1 MLQQH
6 SLKHI
11 VKMFG
16 ILLPNQTKFAIL
28 FLSLILTACGGT
40 SERTTPLEEPVADG
54 VAPSL
59 TIKTNEDGTP
69 FMREVF
75 AKSVN
80 KCNLGQKVAI
90 DQKVLVQVSASES
103 VLAPDVIIAGMPVA
117 MSGTNYTWSGEFD
130 MSQLPA
136 DSFAHGDN
144 IPYEISVTDS
154 SGQVSDPFKPAASAA
169 DALEFCDAEVDPDK
183 CACYPEDISGV
194 WKLAQ
199 KARAM
204 GVGQSEGNTGD
215 WSSTDFHLSQRDCVF
230 DDTYT
235 FVVDSADNSKKKGA
249 FYQEMDGWTWLENWQ
264 SGDVERCGLP
274 QTPFDGSN
282 PDMSY
287 VWDRELGTLTLKGA
301 GAHIALPRVA
311 NDEENTG
318 TPVEQVVY
326 NLETANSC
334 FMSFNIKSGGPSP
347 WWHFEIEKA
356 DCEDAGDDSAPV
368 VGAAPAPSITSARY
382 DGMPATDIRL
392 DMTAPF
398 SSDSANEIQP
408 TVTNGG
414 TLFNV
419 PAIYFVD
426 PDGNGEVDN
435 ADAYAG
441 FAHNPASDFK
451 LYSYTDAV
459 KGQAYLDAV
468 AEDAAAATA
477 LKSAERVLESATT
490 DTLASAEKAVEDAA
504 ILAKA
509 AAKTLRDSEYYS
521 NVLTFGSG
529 GYIYFKGSVP
539 NDGNVELYFKI
550 DHYKVD
556 ALTGAFAINDD
567 GDFIV
572 IESFSTDVIT
582 MKGFETGF
590 YGVKIDA
597 LESVGNNIAIFI
609 NSPDTDVVITDVR
622 VITTDSLDEKNR
634 GPYFFSNIFSGGP
647 VGDDPDTSV
656 LEVDAAL
663 GADGKLLG
671 ADNKWPEIE
680 ITNEGTTFMVPSAY
694 FEDPDAN
701 GAIDNPGAYSGFG
714 LDAGALLDLKARP
727 LTFGENGKITFMAS
741 VQSGTADVR
750 FRLERIGSEVQLEQE
765 PSCTMQATSISGS
778 SLAEYTVF
786 VPVQGR
792 RTFENVVMYID
803 TPDTEVTISNIK
815 METSPVDPTAK
826 PIDCGS
832 DAALYGD
839 KELDM
844 TKPYGDATVD
854 SRTDDE
860 GNTFALFRVN
870 SETGNGYSG
879 YTVKGPT
886 DDADT
891 ILNIAPAAFGTA
903 GKITFTASIPVL
915 QQIPGTDGEGNP
927 ISVDLTNAQSAVN
940 VKFRLERLGDD
951 QNRSCFTDPS
961 YDTQEITISGP
972 EQEYT
977 IDIPEQGYNTYQN
990 FVMSLLTPDTQVKIS
1005 NIILSTSPPTTD
1017 GTFVFSETCI
1027 KGSPLPSEYFKES
1040 ITATDFDGDGISN
1053 DVDTDTDGDGTP
1065 DVQEDDP
1072 LTSDEVEQN
1081 DDYNYTIGVGG
1092 YAATFSGVYGKTT
1105 PDTSDTMQSAD
1116 QFMFPNN
1123 SAHYGGWSN
1132 SNSGLKTEF
1141 NSTTKYGEYRIAFC
1155 ASAPLPAQGENNPPD
1170 VEVFFKFEN
1179 EAWPNNSQQVLTT
1192 SAFVPRDG
1200 AMSPYLVELTDN
1212 KNIAVFPYTHT
1223 DGTVTDAEFPRG
1235 DDNPDIVDLARVFT
1249 SLQMYIAERD
1259 VWMTVGKVYGNWN
1272 LVRKVDGTNVS
1283 NGFDVDFWGRKPRYK
1298 NEDQQDLI
1306 DGNYCDDFPIADTD
1320 DDTIKDNRDLYP
1332 NDSARAQDIDMD
1344 EDGIDDLKDGDV
1356 DGDEVI
1362 NAIDRFPYDPI
1373 KQ

>member
-103 VLAPDVIIAGMPVA
+103 VLAPDVTIAGMPVA

-154 SGQVSDPFKPAASAA
+154 SGQVSDPFKPAATDA

-230 DDTYT
+230 DDTYE
-235 FVVDSADNSKKKGA
+235 FVVDSADSSKKKGA
-249 FYQEMDGWTWLENWQ
+249 FFQEMDGWTWLEPWQ

-287 VWDRELGTLTLKGA
+287 VWDREQGTLTLKGA

-326 NLETANSC
+326 KLETANSC

-356 DCEDAGDDSAPV
+356 DCDDAGASNPV
-368 VGAAPAPSITSARY
+368 NGAAPAPAISSASY

-414 TLFNV
+414 TVFNV

-426 PDGNGEVDN
+426 PDGDGVEDN
-435 ADAYAG
+435 PGAYAG

-459 KGQAYLDAV
+459 QGQAYLDAV
-468 AEDAAAATA
+468 AGDAAATETLNDADNALILDPSNEDLQAAALAAAT
-477 LKSAERVLESATT
+477 E
-490 DTLASAEKAVEDAA
+490 
-504 ILAKA
+504 AKA
-509 AAKTLRDSEYYS
+509 AAKTLRDVSYYS
-521 NVLTFGSG
+521 NQLTFGSG

-539 NDGNVELYFKI
+539 SDENVDLYFKI
-550 DHYKVD
+550 DHYEID
-556 ALTGAFAINDD
+556 PLTGEFVDD
-567 GDFIV
+567 ENGFKV
-572 IESFSTDVIT
+572 IDTFVTDVIT
-582 MKGFETGF
+582 MKGLDTGF

-597 LESVGNNIAIFI
+597 VKKEGNNIAMVI
-609 NSPDTDVVITDVR
+609 NTPDTPVEIYDIR
-622 VITTDSLDEKNR
+622 VIATAALDEKIR
-634 GPYFFSNIFSGGP
+634 GPYFFNNIFSGGP
-647 VGDDPDTSV
+647 LGLDPVTGEIDNN
-656 LEVDAAL
+656 L
-663 GADGKLLG
+663 LLG
-671 ADNKWPEIE
+671 TDGQPLNGDNALPEIQ
-680 ITNEGTTFMVPSAY
+680 ITKEGTTFMVPSIY
-694 FEDPDAN
+694 FEDPDN
-701 GAIDNPGAYSGFG
+701 DGVIENPGAYAGIG
-714 LDAGALLDLKARP
+714 IDAGGTADLDARP
-727 LTFGENGKITFMAS
+727 LTFGEGGKITFMAS
-741 VQSGTADVR
+741 VQSGSADVL
-750 FRLERIGSEVQLEQE
+750 FRLERIGSQYALETE
-765 PSCTMQATSISGS
+765 PSCTMPVTTISGS
-778 SLAEYTVF
+778 TLKEYSIS
-786 VPVQGR
+786 VPVQAR
-792 RTFENVVMYID
+792 RTFKNVVMYID
-803 TPDTEVTISNIK
+803 TPDTEVTISNII
-815 METSPVDPTAK
+815 METSPLDGTTSPV
-826 PIDCGS
+826 DCGS

-844 TKPYGDATVD
+844 TAPYGDATVD
-854 SRTDDE
+854 AGTDDQ
-860 GNTFALFRVN
+860 GNAVVFYRVDSNGVNGNPAVNYAGFAVN
-870 SETGNGYSG
+870 NG
-879 YTVKGPT
+879 
-886 DDADT
+886 DDPSP
-891 ILNIAPAAFGTA
+891 LVSNPAAFGTG
-903 GKITFTASIPVL
+903 GKITFTASIPAL
-915 QQIPGTDGEGNP
+915 QQVDEVPLENP
-927 ISVDLTNAQSAVN
+927 QTSVDLRFRFERQSS
-940 VKFRLERLGDD
+940 EEPD
-951 QNRSCFTDPS
+951 SCKTDPS
-961 YDTQEITISGP
+961 FTTETITVSGP

-977 IDIPEQGYNTYQN
+977 IDIPIPTPNEDGEGGSFNTYQS
-990 FVMSLLTPDTQVKIS
+990 FIMELLTKDTQVQIS
-1005 NIILSTSPPTTD
+1005 NIILSTTPPTTGIYVRPD
-1017 GTFVFSETCI
+1017 RCTSA
-1027 KGSPLPSEYFKES
+1027 PLPSQYFANP
-1040 ITATDFDGDGISN
+1040 ITANDFDGDGITD
-1053 DVDTDTDGDGTP
+1053 DVDPDIDNDGTP
-1065 DVQEDDP
+1065 NEQEDDP
-1072 LTSDEVEQN
+1072 DTDTIEA
-1081 DDYNYTIGVGG
+1081 DDVYNYTLTSGK
-1092 YAATFSGVYGKTT
+1092 AAVFTGTYGNAGETAPADTVQYGDQYTF
-1105 PDTSDTMQSAD
+1105 PADSALL
-1116 QFMFPNN
+1116 
-1123 SAHYGGWSN
+1123 W
-1132 SNSGLKTEF
+1132 
-1141 NSTTKYGEYRIAFC
+1141 
-1155 ASAPLPAQGENNPPD
+1155 
-1170 VEVFFKFEN
+1170 
-1179 EAWPNNSQQVLTT
+1179 W
-1192 SAFVPRDG
+1192 
-1200 AMSPYLVELTDN
+1200 LVE
-1212 KNIAVFPYTHT
+1212 
-1223 DGTVTDAEFPRG
+1223 
-1235 DDNPDIVDLARVFT
+1235 
-1249 SLQMYIAERD
+1249 
-1259 VWMTVGKVYGNWN
+1259 
-1272 LVRKVDGTNVS
+1272 
-1283 NGFDVDFWGRKPRYK
+1283 
-1298 NEDQQDLI
+1298 
-1306 DGNYCDDFPIADTD
+1306 
-1320 DDTIKDNRDLYP
+1320 
-1332 NDSARAQDIDMD
+1332 
-1344 EDGIDDLKDGDV
+1344 
-1356 DGDEVI
+1356 
-1362 NAIDRFPYDPI
+1362 
-1373 KQ
+1373 